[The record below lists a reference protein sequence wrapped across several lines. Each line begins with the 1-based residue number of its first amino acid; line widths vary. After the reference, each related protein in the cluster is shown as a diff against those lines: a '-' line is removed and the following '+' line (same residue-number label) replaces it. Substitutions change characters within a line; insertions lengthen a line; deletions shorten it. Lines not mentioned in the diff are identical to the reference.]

1 MYKIK
6 KGNVMITIESNNL
19 VDLINNLI
27 EEAVCDGAPPN
38 TAFHLNTINL
48 ITATNNLLDCL
59 GLSQY
64 YEAIERSDYA
74 NWSIVKVVE
83 RK

>member
-1 MYKIK
+1 
-6 KGNVMITIESNNL
+6 MITIESSNL
-19 VDLINNLI
+19 VNLINDLI

-48 ITATNNLLDCL
+48 ITAANNLLDCL

-64 YEAIERSDYA
+64 YEVIETNDYA
-74 NWSIVKVVE
+74 NWSIIKIVDKE